1 MVKSVWAGTTT
12 ALSLAAWCAVAV
24 AAVHHQAAAA
34 HSRQLHYK
42 FPDHQDGRHLGT
54 SSSSSSSSSS
64 DDGRRTFFEIREHCT
79 VINTGEDRHG
89 RTHFIINCHN
99 GINDDDDAVYHAD
112 DYYSDDADSL
122 GDDDYWGDDDYSGD
136 DDDDSVSN
144 GGGWMPSKDD
154 DQNEVDDDVD
164 EETVVAGVETEVV
177 AQEENAKVDGDDKVL
192 LSLGMSLAAAL
203 AGLFCCFFCFRKS
216 KNNRKDGKNLDGDVA
231 SIDDNDTKKSFEG
244 ENDIE
249 YALSVPSRYYD
260 EGDNAKSAAACGLH
274 PAASK
279 PAAIAPAEAPPTER
293 KRPSSLLSKKLVS
306 PPRVSSSMADKA
318 PK

>member
-24 AAVHHQAAAA
+24 AAVQHQAAAA

-54 SSSSSSSSSS
+54 SSSSS

-99 GINDDDDAVYHAD
+99 GINDDDAVYHAD

-136 DDDDSVSN
+136 DDGGDDDGSSN

-154 DQNEVDDDVD
+154 DQNELDDDED
-164 EETVVAGVETEVV
+164 S
-177 AQEENAKVDGDDKVL
+177 ENEKADAKPEKIGSNKNGPKPKATKSWLDDD
-192 LSLGMSLAAAL
+192 SDDDDSILGL
-203 AGLFCCFFCFRKS
+203 
-216 KNNRKDGKNLDGDVA
+216 
-231 SIDDNDTKKSFEG
+231 
-244 ENDIE
+244 
-249 YALSVPSRYYD
+249 
-260 EGDNAKSAAACGLH
+260 
-274 PAASK
+274 
-279 PAAIAPAEAPPTER
+279 
-293 KRPSSLLSKKLVS
+293 
-306 PPRVSSSMADKA
+306 
-318 PK
+318 